1 MNRYRLSQ
9 QAEKD
14 LEDIWIYLGEKDE
27 IAADRQLARLLDRF
41 PMLVQ
46 FPNMGRQRNELLT
59 GLRSFPVKP
68 YINFLHNSRR
78 ESRDCESPASIAG
91 YRRTILA
98 IAPKLP
104 CSPRPKSSCKK
115 NLYFCK
121 NITGITDSIA

>member
-14 LEDIWIYLGEKDE
+14 LEDIWIYLGQQDE

-41 PMLVQ
+41 PMLAQ

-68 YINFLHNSRR
+68 YIIFYIILLERVEIVRVLHQ
-78 ESRDCESPASIAG
+78 SRDIEG
-91 YRRTILA
+91 Q
-98 IAPKLP
+98 
-104 CSPRPKSSCKK
+104 
-115 NLYFCK
+115 F
-121 NITGITDSIA
+121 

>member
-14 LEDIWIYLGEKDE
+14 LEDIWIYLGQQDE

-41 PMLVQ
+41 PMLAQ

-68 YINFLHNSRR
+68 YIIFYRILLEKVEIVRVLHQ
-78 ESRDCESPASIAG
+78 SRDIEG
-91 YRRTILA
+91 Q
-98 IAPKLP
+98 
-104 CSPRPKSSCKK
+104 
-115 NLYFCK
+115 F
-121 NITGITDSIA
+121 

>member
-1 MNRYRLSQ
+1 VNRYRFCQ
-9 QAEKD
+9 QVEKD
-14 LEDIWIYLGEKDE
+14 LEDIWIYLGEQDE
-27 IAADRQLARLLDRF
+27 IAADRQLAQQLYRF

-59 GLRSFPVKP
+59 RFRSFPVKP
-68 YINFLHNSRR
+68 YINFLHNSPR

-115 NLYFCK
+115 KIYFCK
-121 NITGITDSIA
+121 KFTGITDSIA